1 LVILHRIIPFTKKN
15 IMKLKVGLLGGGSWG
30 TTVASL
36 TSKNSETTIWAR
48 NIGTVTEINKHNS
61 NEKYL
66 PKAKLH
72 KGLKAS
78 NSIKETVENAD
89 VIVMGVPSQNFRTV
103 LLEAKPYIRP
113 WVPIVSLAKG
123 LEISTKMRMTQII
136 EEIMPGHPAGVLTG
150 PNLAKEIH
158 AGKAAAA
165 VISMVDKTIAKKLQ
179 TVFSSGLF
187 RVYTNTDVIGSELG
201 GALKNVMAIAA
212 GMGDGANA
220 GDNTRSALI
229 TRGLSELTRLGTA
242 MGGKSRT
249 FAGLT
254 GLGDLIATCSSSKSR
269 NHHVGVQLGKGE
281 KLETIM
287 SNMNEIAEGVKT
299 AKVVMELA
307 RDYNVDMPITKEVYK
322 VLYEGNTAFDA
333 FKGLI
338 MHEVGSEKEPG

>member
-1 LVILHRIIPFTKKN
+1 MN
-15 IMKLKVGLLGGGSWG
+15 LKVGLLGGGSWG

-36 TSKNSETTIWAR
+36 TSKNAETILWAR
-48 NIGTVTEINKHNS
+48 NLETVLEINQKNT
-61 NEKYL
+61 NQKYL
-66 PKAKLH
+66 PNAKLH

-78 NSIKETVENAD
+78 NSIKETVKNAD
-89 VIVMGVPSQNFRTV
+89 VIVMGIPSQSFRKV

-123 LEISTKMRMTQII
+123 LEISSKKRMTEII
-136 EEIMPGHPAGVLTG
+136 EELMPGHPAGVLTG

-158 AGKAAAA
+158 FGKAAAA

-201 GALKNVMAIAA
+201 GALKNVMAIAT

-242 MGGKSRT
+242 MGGKSKT

-254 GLGDLIATCSSSKSR
+254 GLGDLVATCSSNKSR
-269 NHHVGVQLGKGE
+269 NYHVGYQLGKGK
-281 KLETIM
+281 KLDDIIN
-287 SNMNEIAEGVKT
+287 NMNEVAEGVKT
-299 AKVVMELA
+299 TKVVMELA
-307 RDYNVDMPITKEVYK
+307 EEYNIHMPITEEVYK
-322 VLYEGNTAFDA
+322 VLYEGNTVFDA

-338 MHEVGSEKEPG
+338 THEVGSEKEPG

>member
-1 LVILHRIIPFTKKN
+1 LVILPFIIIFIKKKF
-15 IMKLKVGLLGGGSWG
+15 MKLKVGLLGGGSWG

-36 TSKNSETTIWAR
+36 TSKNSETTLWAR
-48 NIGTVTEINKHNS
+48 NAATVKEINEHSS

-72 KGLKAS
+72 KSLKAS
-78 NSIKETVENAD
+78 NSIKETVKNAD

-123 LEISTKMRMTQII
+123 LEISTKMRMTEII

-179 TVFSSGLF
+179 GVFSSGLF

-201 GALKNVMAIAA
+201 GALKNVMAIAS

-229 TRGLSELTRLGTA
+229 TRGLSEITRLGTA
-242 MGGKSRT
+242 MGGKNRT

-281 KLETIM
+281 KLETII

-299 AKVVMELA
+299 TKVVMELA
-307 RDYNVDMPITKEVYK
+307 KDYNVDMPITREVYK

-338 MHEVGSEKEPG
+338 THEVGSEKEPG